1 LPIGLRRHCPPAAR
15 WAWIV
20 VGERCMLP
28 AVGARFVPGGVAA
41 IEIFV
46 PVELYTVSMVSF
58 EGINCYVVNH
68 GGYIYIKR

>member
-1 LPIGLRRHCPPAAR
+1 
-15 WAWIV
+15 
-20 VGERCMLP
+20 MLP